1 MNTSY
6 SIKTKIKYKWKAI
19 GYQYKKKKPSNLG
32 DHIKM
37 SQLFSSSVLIIGQ
50 IDKSVVKCSR
60 I

>member
-32 DHIKM
+32 DQNEYDMYLYKVIYIYY
-37 SQLFSSSVLIIGQ
+37 FF
-50 IDKSVVKCSR
+50 
-60 I
+60 